1 MGPKVSWKNS
11 GAGIV
16 SRGETIWTDLCEAIA
31 VLVMLEKMVLKSVRF
46 LGERIGGC
54 IPAGRPFG
62 DINAGERLC

>member
-31 VLVMLEKMVLKSVRF
+31 VLVMLEKMVLKSVA
-46 LGERIGGC
+46 
-54 IPAGRPFG
+54 PAVKVTANGS
-62 DINAGERLC
+62 AGIKP